1 MKPFDIEQIEKII
14 GYTFIDKRNLVEA
27 FTHSSYA
34 NENADLSY
42 ERLEFLGDSIL
53 GFVVANY
60 LFKQYPEEDEGFLT
74 QTKAKIVSG
83 KALSSVMSQM
93 GLIHFVRTAQGSIE
107 NEILNSGNVMED
119 LFEAIIGA
127 IMVDSNDYKECE
139 KFIFRH
145 LGKSLSVNYLE
156 KTTLD
161 YKSKLLEYIAK
172 NKGMEI
178 KFVVTPLA
186 DNVNSGFKAQ
196 IKINDQI
203 YGQGEGISKKKAEQ
217 QASKKTLDMLR
228 IK

>member
-1 MKPFDIEQIEKII
+1 MKPFDIGQIEKII

-60 LFKQYPEEDEGFLT
+60 LFKQYPEEYEGFLT

-127 IMVDSNDYKECE
+127 IMVDSN
-139 KFIFRH
+139 
-145 LGKSLSVNYLE
+145 
-156 KTTLD
+156 
-161 YKSKLLEYIAK
+161 A
-172 NKGMEI
+172 
-178 KFVVTPLA
+178 
-186 DNVNSGFKAQ
+186 
-196 IKINDQI
+196 
-203 YGQGEGISKKKAEQ
+203 
-217 QASKKTLDMLR
+217 
-228 IK
+228 

>member
-156 KTTLD
+156 KITLD

-203 YGQGEGISKKKAEQ
+203 YGQGEDVSKKKAEQ

-228 IK
+228 I

>member
-156 KTTLD
+156 KNTLD

-203 YGQGEGISKKKAEQ
+203 YGQGEGLSKKKAEQ

>member
-156 KTTLD
+156 KITFD

-203 YGQGEGISKKKAEQ
+203 YGLGEGVSKKKAEQ

>member
-156 KTTLD
+156 KITLD

-203 YGQGEGISKKKAEQ
+203 YGQGEGLSKKKAEQ